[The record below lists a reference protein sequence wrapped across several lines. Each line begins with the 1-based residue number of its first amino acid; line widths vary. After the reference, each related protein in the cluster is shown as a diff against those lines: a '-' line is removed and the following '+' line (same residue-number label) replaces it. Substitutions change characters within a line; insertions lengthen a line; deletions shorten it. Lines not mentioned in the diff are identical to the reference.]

1 MKILIAGASG
11 SIGTAL
17 VKALQETHTLT
28 LLSRDKNALKKRFPS
43 SCTLIGWEDLP
54 TTDATTFD
62 AIINLC
68 GENIA
73 NSRWNKRIID
83 KLIESRVSSNQRLI
97 AWLKKQ
103 GAKPHYL
110 CANAVGIYGLQETGD
125 ATALDEES
133 PIDLDHPKDVLSQIG
148 ISWQQSLLPA
158 IEAGL
163 QVTST
168 RFGVVLKKDEGML
181 KKLQFSFSIGLGSII
196 GQGLQMIS
204 WVDIDDVVEAF
215 IFLLNHPTITGAV
228 NITSPHPVSQKEF
241 AKTFA
246 AVLNRPL
253 FLKLPTGF
261 VKAIFGQMGD
271 CLLLKGQRVLPTRL
285 LKAGFTFRYA
295 KLADALA
302 HELTKAS

>member
-28 LLSRDKNALKKRFPS
+28 LLGRDKRILKKRFPPS
-43 SCTLIGWEDLP
+43 HTLICWEDLP
-54 TTDATTFD
+54 TTDATAFD

-73 NSRWNKRIID
+73 HSRWNKRIID
-83 KLIESRVSSNQRLI
+83 KLIQSRVSSNQRLI
-97 AWLKKQ
+97 AWLNQ
-103 GAKPHYL
+103 QAAKPHYL

-125 ATALDEES
+125 TTPLDEKS

-168 RFGVVLKKDEGML
+168 RFGVVLNKDEGML
-181 KKLQFSFSIGLGSII
+181 KKLHLSFSIGLGSVI
-196 GQGLQMIS
+196 GQGLQVIS
-204 WVDIDDVVEAF
+204 WVDIEDVVQAF

-246 AVLNRPL
+246 KTLNRPL
-253 FLKLPTGF
+253 FLQLPTWF

-271 CLLLKGQRVLPTRL
+271 CLLLKGQRVLPSRL
-285 LKAGFTFRYA
+285 LKQGFIFRYA
-295 KLADALA
+295 NIADALA
-302 HELTKAS
+302 HELTKQA